1 MPTHGAGFPSR
12 KDVRVPE
19 VSAAANYPDVNHFV
33 SDALVENEEA
43 ELRELENGAHR
54 LLFNDLQLQGG
65 KGVSPLRG
73 STEKEGGVVAEG
85 RLVMKSLALRKA
97 RSNWLEYSSSST

>member
-19 VSAAANYPDVNHFV
+19 VRAAANYPDVNHFV

-85 RLVMKSLALRKA
+85 AIGQEIVSLEKS
-97 RSNWLEYSSSST
+97 